1 MEGLPAGQVLILK
14 SWLAGQKLCELIHLL
29 MLLCI
34 FAVVSKEKFCLTFP
48 SLALVELRRSRIVFL
63 LRLCVPGCRKLPGL
77 GNKPLLHVVKGRQQA
92 VSTLGSREGERR
104 GILKAWY
111 TVWSVVLG
119 TGASIANWLLRP
131 APPAKVC
138 HHRVLASRVTGTPGQ
153 GGSWFPVRRQNAFP
167 SHGSE

>member
-14 SWLAGQKLCELIHLL
+14 SWLVGQKLCELIHLL
-29 MLLCI
+29 MPLCI

-92 VSTLGSREGERR
+92 VTTHGSREGERR
-104 GILKAWY
+104 GILKARDA
-111 TVWSVVLG
+111 VWSVVLG
-119 TGASIANWLLRP
+119 TGASVANWL
-131 APPAKVC
+131 
-138 HHRVLASRVTGTPGQ
+138 
-153 GGSWFPVRRQNAFP
+153 
-167 SHGSE
+167 